1 MSMVRRVPV
10 NPSEKVDLENFADRR
25 QKTTQP
31 GFKIVFLIMP
41 IFLIS

>member
-10 NPSEKVDLENFADRR
+10 NQSEKVDLENFADRR

-31 GFKIVFLIMP
+31 SFKIVFLIMP
-41 IFLIS
+41 IF